1 VRLTPRRLLAAA
13 VAPAAALAL
22 IAAAPQA
29 ATGATA
35 KYKLSYGKLPNGSK
49 PVLRWNPC
57 QTTIT
62 YKVNLASVPSKYR
75 TAILKE
81 TKTAVARVAT
91 ATRMK
96 FTYKGTT
103 SEVPQ
108 PGSASKQS
116 AEIIIAWT
124 SPSKTRYGLYGATA
138 GQGGFTWAWS
148 SVKSGGKTTYR
159 YAARRGFVVLDTP
172 QALKM
177 KSGFGSG
184 VRRTN
189 LLMHELGHAVGLQHV
204 SDTRQLMY
212 PTLRSSTPSGFASG
226 DKAGLSRVGRNA
238 GCLSTSYLPYRE
250 LS

>member
-1 VRLTPRRLLAAA
+1 MRLTPRRLLAAA
-13 VAPAAALAL
+13 VAPAAVLAL
-22 IAAAPQA
+22 TAAAPQA
-29 ATGATA
+29 ASGATA
-35 KYKLSYGKLPNGSK
+35 TYKLSYGKLPNGSK

-57 QTTIT
+57 QTAIT

-75 TAILKE
+75 TTFLNE
-81 TKTAVARVAT
+81 TKASVARLAT

-96 FTYKGTT
+96 FSYKGTT
-103 SEVPQ
+103 SEIPQ

-124 SPSKTRYGLYGATA
+124 SPSRTRYYLYGSTA

-148 SVKSGGKTTYR
+148 GVTSAGKTTYR
-159 YAARRGFVVLDTP
+159 YAVRRGFVVLDTP

-177 KSGFGSG
+177 KSGFGTG

-204 SDTRQLMY
+204 SDTHQLMY
-212 PTLRSSTPSGFASG
+212 PTLRSGTPSGYAAG

-238 GCLSTSYLPYRE
+238 GCLSTSYLSYRE